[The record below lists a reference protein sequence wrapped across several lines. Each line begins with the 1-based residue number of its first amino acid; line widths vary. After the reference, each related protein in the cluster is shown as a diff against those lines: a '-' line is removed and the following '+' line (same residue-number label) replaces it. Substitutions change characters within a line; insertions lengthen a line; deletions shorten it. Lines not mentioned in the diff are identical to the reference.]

1 MLVDALLSIPP
12 AIFMVD
18 KVTGAGV
25 GRCFALD
32 TASKY
37 WIKRT
42 RDLGFRV
49 LPDFIKVFNYILRF

>member
-1 MLVDALLSIPP
+1 MIADERLGPVLADALLSIPP
-12 AIFMVD
+12 VRFVIDDEA
-18 KVTGAGV
+18 GAGI

-42 RDLGFRV
+42 ERLIEIVD
-49 LPDFIKVFNYILRF
+49 